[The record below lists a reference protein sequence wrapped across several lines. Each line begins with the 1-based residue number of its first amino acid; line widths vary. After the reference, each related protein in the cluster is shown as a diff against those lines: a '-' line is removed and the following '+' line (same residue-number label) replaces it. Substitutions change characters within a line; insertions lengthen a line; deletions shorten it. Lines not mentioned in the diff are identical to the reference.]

1 MRLLD
6 RYSRG
11 SCKAAGRIRWMAD
24 RMRDLPL
31 VIALWVLDRLAGPM
45 PKTVADD
52 IREAERERL
61 RKAFPVLKKHL

>member
-1 MRLLD
+1 
-6 RYSRG
+6 
-11 SCKAAGRIRWMAD
+11 MAD